1 MGLDRNNHPVKV
13 DTFPLQEDKL
23 PDREVEDNYFQP
35 TNIQKDTLLLVGDR
49 TVAFEM
55 GILVFV
61 ALHKPQMEDKNP

>member
-1 MGLDRNNHPVKV
+1 MGLDWNNHPVKV
-13 DTFPLQEDKL
+13 GKLPLQEDKL
-23 PDREVEDNYFQP
+23 PDTEVEDNYFQP
-35 TNIQKDTLLLVGDR
+35 TNIQNDTLLLVGDK